1 MFQLYKKIR
10 RRIHSYFPQR
20 LPFIIPGEKG
30 GTLRAVHIS
39 AFSNGNAGD
48 TLLPVVLRDLFHQ
61 FLGVKKWRGQ
71 QVYKI
76 VSKRDVRIMNSRDF
90 VVIGGGGLFLC
101 DTNPNQ
107 LSGWQWSCS
116 LDRLKEIESPIIAF
130 AIGYNRFRGQ
140 KDFAPIFTE
149 HLNLFVEKAAFVGI
163 RNHGSIEALK
173 NYLRSDEL
181 KAKLIYQP
189 CMTTLIAKIY
199 PSFTDYSKKEDFV
212 AFNCAFDRQ
221 QLRSADDSYLY
232 SIARVALELSRFTK
246 VKYYSHMESDLQALP
261 YFDKL
266 GVSYELVRMTDVKKM
281 IIDYSRPRLVIGMRG
296 HAQMIPFGCHTPIL
310 SIISHDKMQWFLD
323 DIRHPEWGADVTSN
337 DFEKQLLEKSVD
349 YYSNSQKHYEEII
362 VEQERLWNITME
374 NMKTINKKVK
384 FTPPQSASISD

>member
-1 MFQLYKKIR
+1 MQSILSKIK
-10 RRIHSYFPQR
+10 RRILRYFPQK
-20 LPFIIPGEKG
+20 LPVILQSEKYG
-30 GTLRAVHIS
+30 SLRATHIS
-39 AFSNGNAGD
+39 AFSYGNAGD

-61 FLGVKKWRGQ
+61 FLGVKEWRSQ
-71 QVYKI
+71 HVYKT
-76 VSKRDVRIMNSRDF
+76 VSGQDIKKINDCDF

-116 LDRLKEIESPIIAF
+116 LERLNEIKSPIIAF

-140 KDFAPIFTE
+140 QDFAPIFTE

-173 NYLRSDEL
+173 HYLCSEEL

-199 PSFTDYSKKEDFV
+199 PSFTDYSQKDDFV

-221 QLRSADDSYLY
+221 QLRSSDDSYLY
-232 SIARVALELSRFTK
+232 SIARVALELSKITK
-246 VKYYSHMESDLQALP
+246 VKYYSHMESDKRALS
-261 YFDKL
+261 YFDELK
-266 GVSYELVRMTDVKKM
+266 VPYELVEMHDVKKM

-296 HAQMIPFGCHTPIL
+296 HAQMIPFGCQTPIL

-349 YYSNSQKHYEEII
+349 YYSNSQKHHEEII
-362 VEQERLWNITME
+362 IQQERLWDITIE
-374 NMKTINKKVK
+374 NMKAINRAI
-384 FTPPQSASISD
+384 QINSL